1 MVRTLKG
8 YVTVRSFNRMA
19 IPVPVQ
25 NMILRNYS
33 QTMGMSYAL
42 PYGEHK
48 YEDCYMQLFA
58 TMKAIPKSG
67 DLGICS
73 IFMLPIN
80 YPDLYQEFKDI
91 VFYKKIKIHSIF
103 EKVVI
108 EKVVDFENVEE
119 TIKLRNIADLVDS
132 QCLQIKS
139 MIRPYKD
146 DPSLIKS

>member
-58 TMKAIPKSG
+58 TLKAIYVAHKLSESVSG
-67 DLGICS
+67 IQRYCFL
-73 IFMLPIN
+73 
-80 YPDLYQEFKDI
+80 
-91 VFYKKIKIHSIF
+91 
-103 EKVVI
+103 
-108 EKVVDFENVEE
+108 
-119 TIKLRNIADLVDS
+119 
-132 QCLQIKS
+132 
-139 MIRPYKD
+139 
-146 DPSLIKS
+146 